1 MKFINC
7 LQVILS
13 ENNDEIQEKI
23 ILLEEELTKNEL
35 LEMEMTEKEILLFN
49 KNFFDN
55 EKIWFIDYVSEW
67 KILKQF
73 LLDNSLATEQNY
85 KTFFKI
91 KKVDFLDTTWDIN
104 KQLDSMIAKVEPNDK
119 KLLEIDAFL
128 RNLKK

>member
-119 KLLEIDAFL
+119 KLLEIDTFL
-128 RNLKK
+128 KNLKK

>member
-35 LEMEMTEKEILLFN
+35 LEMEITEKEILLFN

-119 KLLEIDAFL
+119 KLLEIDTFL
-128 RNLKK
+128 KNLKK

>member
-35 LEMEMTEKEILLFN
+35 LEIEITEKEILLFN

-128 RNLKK
+128 KNLKK

>member
-13 ENNDEIQEKI
+13 ENNDKIQEKI

-128 RNLKK
+128 KNLKK

>member
-35 LEMEMTEKEILLFN
+35 LEMEITEKEILLFN

-55 EKIWFIDYVSEW
+55 EKIWFIDYVAEW

-128 RNLKK
+128 KNLKK

>member
-91 KKVDFLDTTWDIN
+91 KKVDFLDTTLDIN

-128 RNLKK
+128 KNLKK

>member
-13 ENNDEIQEKI
+13 KNNDEIQEKI

-35 LEMEMTEKEILLFN
+35 LEMEITEKEILLFN

-55 EKIWFIDYVSEW
+55 EKIWFIDYVAEW

-128 RNLKK
+128 KNLKK

>member
-23 ILLEEELTKNEL
+23 ILLEEELTKNKL

-128 RNLKK
+128 KNLKK

>member
-7 LQVILS
+7 LQVILN

-35 LEMEMTEKEILLFN
+35 LEMEITEKEILLFN

-55 EKIWFIDYVSEW
+55 EKIWFIDYVAEW

-91 KKVDFLDTTWDIN
+91 KKVDFLDPTWDIN

-119 KLLEIDAFL
+119 KLLEIDSFL
-128 RNLKK
+128 KNLKK

>member
-35 LEMEMTEKEILLFN
+35 LEMEITEKEILLFN
-49 KNFFDN
+49 KIFFDN
-55 EKIWFIDYVSEW
+55 EKIWFIDYVAEW

-91 KKVDFLDTTWDIN
+91 KKVDFLDPTWDIN

-128 RNLKK
+128 KNLKK

>member
-128 RNLKK
+128 KNLKK